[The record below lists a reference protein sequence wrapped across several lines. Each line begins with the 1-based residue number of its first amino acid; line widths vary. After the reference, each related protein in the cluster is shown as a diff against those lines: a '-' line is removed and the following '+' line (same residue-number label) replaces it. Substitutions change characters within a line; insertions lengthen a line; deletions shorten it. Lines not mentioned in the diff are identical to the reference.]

1 MKEKVLQA
9 FAELG
14 FELEPVENLGYS
26 FDYESFHMLY
36 MPQTGDDDF
45 LSISLPGI
53 YELEKDNP
61 MVFIDLMNRIN
72 STLKYVK
79 AYWSSDSLWL
89 FYERELFGGEDLL
102 AQISRMILHLEA
114 ASAFC
119 CNTLEE
125 IKESYRQ
132 SETDETS
139 ESDNE

>member
-1 MKEKVLQA
+1 MQA
-9 FAELG
+9 FVGLG
-14 FELEPVENLGYS
+14 FELKPVENLGYS

-36 MPQTGDDDF
+36 MPQTEDDDF
-45 LSISLPGI
+45 LCISLPGI

-79 AYWSSDSLWL
+79 AYWGSDSLWL
-89 FYERELFGGEDLL
+89 FYERELFGGEDLPTL
-102 AQISRMILHLEA
+102 ISRMILHLES
-114 ASAFC
+114 ASAFSR
-119 CNTLEE
+119 NALEE

-132 SETDETS
+132 AETDETS